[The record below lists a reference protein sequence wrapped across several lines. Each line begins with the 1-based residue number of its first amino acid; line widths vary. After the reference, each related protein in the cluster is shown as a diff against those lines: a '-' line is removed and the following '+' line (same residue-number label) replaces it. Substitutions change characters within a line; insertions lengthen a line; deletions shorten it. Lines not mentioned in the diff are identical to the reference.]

1 MFSSDP
7 SCVRRGESRPLRV
20 TSGPSTLQSFIQIVS
35 WRLDQVYSAEE
46 LLEQILSQERV
57 DLSSGSDSLS
67 HANLLNCVYLGREAL
82 RTCWHQTFSSVGF
95 IYTCTM
101 RKGSCCMFTSG
112 VVGAL
117 LLISGIALFVSG
129 LFQTLIHNKL
139 KGEITLTEGSKVF
152 ASWKN
157 PPPPVYM
164 QFFFFNVTN
173 PDEFLKGAAK
183 PHLTEM
189 GPYTFRQY
197 RPKRNV
203 TFVHNGTKVSAYTPK
218 TFVFLPE
225 KSVGDPDVDMVT
237 TVNIPAVAVMS
248 RLKGAGFWVSS
259 AISMYMSSIG
269 STMFMTHSVKE
280 MLWGFKDP
288 LLTRLKTVKPETDE
302 YFGLMLHKNG
312 SDDGEFVYHT
322 GEHNYLDFGR
332 IYTWKGEK
340 MLSFWKT
347 NQSNMIN
354 GSDGSAFHP
363 FLSKDERLN
372 VFTPDLCR
380 SIHMR
385 FEKEVEV
392 KGIPAYRFTPPRAVL
407 ASGKNNP
414 ENEGFCL
421 TKKCLDDGVLD
432 VSVCRKGAPVIVSF
446 PHFHLGD
453 EKYSKAIDGISP
465 VHERH
470 QTFLDLNPT
479 MGVPVRAM
487 KRAQINI
494 LLERVTGF
502 PLTRNLN
509 STIFPIVF
517 LNESVVIDDASA
529 ARIQKLLLIV
539 TLVSNFPL
547 VLVALGVILL
557 LVCIILTI
565 RFYQNKPSAKKD
577 TSYAPVS
584 AKVDDQDEKNGTYI
598 GMMPVDKS

>member
-1 MFSSDP
+1 
-7 SCVRRGESRPLRV
+7 
-20 TSGPSTLQSFIQIVS
+20 
-35 WRLDQVYSAEE
+35 
-46 LLEQILSQERV
+46 
-57 DLSSGSDSLS
+57 
-67 HANLLNCVYLGREAL
+67 
-82 RTCWHQTFSSVGF
+82 
-95 IYTCTM
+95 M

-117 LLISGIALFVSG
+117 LLISGIALIVSG

-139 KGEITLTEGSKVF
+139 KGEISLTEGSKVF
-152 ASWKN
+152 ATWKN

-173 PDEFLKGAAK
+173 PNEFLKGEAK
-183 PHLTEM
+183 AHLTEM
-189 GPYTFRQY
+189 GPYTYRQY

-203 TFVHNGTKVSAYTPK
+203 SFLHNGTKVAAYTPK

-225 KSVGDPDVDMVT
+225 KSVGDPNVDMVT
-237 TVNIPAVAVMS
+237 TVNIPAVAVIN
-248 RLKGAGFWVSS
+248 RVKGAGFWVSS
-259 AISMYMSSIG
+259 GISMYMGSIG
-269 STMFMTHSVKE
+269 TTMFMTHSVQE
-280 MLWGFKDP
+280 LLWGFKDP
-288 LLTRLKTVKPETDE
+288 LLTRLKTIKPETDE
-302 YFGLMLHKNG
+302 YFGLMLNKNG

-354 GSDGSAFHP
+354 GTDGSAFHP
-363 FLSKDERLN
+363 FLSKEERLD
-372 VFTPDLCR
+372 VFTADLCR

-432 VSVCRKGAPVIVSF
+432 VSVCRKGA
-446 PHFHLGD
+446 
-453 EKYSKAIDGISP
+453 
-465 VHERH
+465 
-470 QTFLDLNPT
+470 T

-494 LLERVTGF
+494 HLERVTGF

-509 STIFPIVF
+509 NTIFPIVF
-517 LNESVVIDDASA
+517 LNESVLIDDASA
-529 ARIQKLLLIV
+529 ARIQKLLLV
-539 TLVSNFPL
+539 TDVK
-547 VLVALGVILL
+547 
-557 LVCIILTI
+557 
-565 RFYQNKPSAKKD
+565 RFDFAEAFRCSPPSAKKD

-584 AKVDDQDEKNGTYI
+584 AKVDDQDEKNGTYV
-598 GMMPVDKS
+598 GMTPVDKS